1 MGHDSQ
7 QPWGRG
13 RKAAPNLLAP
23 TPSGAVEAQP
33 VPGLWVSAWL
43 LSPNSYSITS
53 AAGSGFCS
61 PCCLL
66 HSSWQCRAGTCSA
79 SQPCLCSPSAAVR
92 VATLSRKGTGM
103 SQWVSCREPASQH
116 QQERAAGSAGLL
128 PLGLHVLREV
138 PSLQGRWGSEP
149 KLHFGLV
156 PSGPYTLVTA
166 VIFGHCHFLFFFFF
180 SGAVGCCPWSVA
192 QALGCFGWCLGCYT
206 SLPDQSLS
214 WTFHR
219 VRV

>member
-7 QPWGRG
+7 QPWGWG

-53 AAGSGFCS
+53 ATGSGFCS

-92 VATLSRKGTGM
+92 VATLAGRALACPSG
-103 SQWVSCREPASQH
+103 S
-116 QQERAAGSAGLL
+116 AAGNQRVSTSRSGHLAQRDRFLL
-128 PLGLHVLREV
+128 AFTRCRKCRLYR
-138 PSLQGRWGSEP
+138 
-149 KLHFGLV
+149 
-156 PSGPYTLVTA
+156 
-166 VIFGHCHFLFFFFF
+166 
-180 SGAVGCCPWSVA
+180 VG
-192 QALGCFGWCLGCYT
+192 G
-206 SLPDQSLS
+206 DQSPNFILD
-214 WTFHR
+214 
-219 VRV
+219 